1 MTEQIPFVDLARQ
14 HQPIAADLHAA
25 FERVLGASSYILG
38 EEVARFEE
46 EFAAYCGV
54 RHCVG
59 VASGTAALTIA
70 ALAAGIRPGDEVIVP
85 AHTFIASA
93 LGLSHAGAVPVFC
106 DVDPGTGLID
116 PDAAA
121 AAVSPRTTAIVAV
134 HLYGQMADMDAVGS
148 VASRNGLSVLEVAA
162 QASNTSA

>member
-14 HQPIAADLHAA
+14 HQPIAAELHAA

-38 EEVARFEE
+38 EEVAHFEE

-54 RHCVG
+54 SHCVG

-70 ALAAGIRPGDEVIVP
+70 ARAAGVRPGDEVIVP

-93 LGLSHAGAVPVFC
+93 LGRAHPGAVRAFC
-106 DVDPGTGLID
+106 DVDAGAGLID

-121 AAVSPRTTAIVAV
+121 GAVTPRTA
-134 HLYGQMADMDAVGS
+134 
-148 VASRNGLSVLEVAA
+148 
-162 QASNTSA
+162 